1 MLLILSTFLSY
12 MTSNKNSIDSLNEM
26 LLLCTSLIAEIHT
39 LFLRFH
45 QCKIIKCTCHYFMLS
60 CLISKIEFR
69 FFFQRIA
76 LSYLASN
83 YHRLSSF
90 DHRWI
95 CICYLFI
102 LKTKVNDRISFLAIC
117 CVYED
122 IIHQYRITQSFQCS
136 WYYSCIIF
144 LYIMFY
150 IIPFY
155 GWLSFD
161 RLADVLDKNE
171 IIIVWRI

>member
-26 LLLCTSLIAEIHT
+26 LLLCTSLITEIHT
-39 LFLRFH
+39 LILRFH
-45 QCKIIKCTCHYFMLS
+45 QCKIIKCTCHYFMFPV
-60 CLISKIEFR
+60 LIGRVEFL
-69 FFFQRIA
+69 FFFQR
-76 LSYLASN
+76 LSFSHPEFN
-83 YHRLSSF
+83 YHRQAIVIHSIYKYSKQK
-90 DHRWI
+90 WI
-95 CICYLFI
+95 LEILFSPFSC
-102 LKTKVNDRISFLAIC
+102 L
-117 CVYED
+117 YED

-171 IIIVWRI
+171 IIIVWRIYYTS